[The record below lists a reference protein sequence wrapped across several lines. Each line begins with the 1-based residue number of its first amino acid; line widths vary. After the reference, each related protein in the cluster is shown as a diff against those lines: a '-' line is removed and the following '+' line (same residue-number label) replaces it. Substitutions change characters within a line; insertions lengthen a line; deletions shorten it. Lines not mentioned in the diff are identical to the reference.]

1 MWCSRMKKTTLRK
14 QHWFKRWLLSF
25 LPDRP
30 LNDDDDNPIS
40 YGKYWCSTYYEIGP
54 TMEFEL

>member
-1 MWCSRMKKTTLRK
+1 MKKTTLRK

-40 YGKYWCSTYYEIGP
+40 YGKYWCGTYYEIGP